1 MHLDHER
8 VQRLLHGE
16 LEPGG
21 ERRTR
26 AHLAEC
32 EDCGTMVDEARS
44 EERQILEL
52 LREVDHPIRRPDL
65 RAVLAAN
72 RPPRAGPQ
80 RWAAGVVLFLA
91 AAGAAYATPGSP
103 IPAAIDRLIG
113 WSQSGRS
120 SPDSAPTAA
129 GDRPDPAGV
138 AVPPGDRLTIRF
150 LESDSAVASVSLG
163 DGDEVVLRALEGA
176 ATFVSDVDLLTV
188 RTAGPARF
196 EVLVPSSAP
205 LVDIVVGE
213 QRVFRIQSSTVTT
226 QVRVDGAGRYII
238 RLARR

>member
-1 MHLDHER
+1 
-8 VQRLLHGE
+8 
-16 LEPGG
+16 
-21 ERRTR
+21 
-26 AHLAEC
+26 
-32 EDCGTMVDEARS
+32 
-44 EERQILEL
+44 
-52 LREVDHPIRRPDL
+52 
-65 RAVLAAN
+65 
-72 RPPRAGPQ
+72 
-80 RWAAGVVLFLA
+80 
-91 AAGAAYATPGSP
+91 
-103 IPAAIDRLIG
+103 
-113 WSQSGRS
+113 
-120 SPDSAPTAA
+120 
-129 GDRPDPAGV
+129 V